1 MEASESKARWREALL
16 VAPLAL
22 VLNLAGNGRVSLW
35 DRDEPRYAGTAREMR
50 NSGEYV
56 DMMFNGAPY
65 YHKPVLFYWLVWAA
79 YDLAGD
85 NPFGAR
91 LVPALSGAAT
101 CLLVLAWGRRMLGDR
116 AALWAALILA
126 TAPIMVVESKL
137 ATMDTFLTL
146 CVVAAQWALWELARA
161 PSWRSALSF
170 WVAMAVS
177 VLTKGPMGPAI
188 VASALPLSWWWGGP
202 TAFLRRLKWLPGLA
216 LCAAL
221 LAPWCVAIYLASHG
235 DFYRVMVGR
244 HVLHRMTHA
253 MESHGGFPGYYVAM
267 ILGMFYPWAALL
279 PSALVWAWAR
289 RRQDPNLGFLL
300 GWTLGPLILLEG
312 ASTKLLHY
320 YLPAYPAAA
329 LLVAWLLDG
338 LARGE
343 LSWAPGPLRRV
354 SFVLLRW
361 IGGAWV
367 VLLTAGVYAL
377 PAPMKWPCLAS
388 ALAVAV
394 GTVLAHRRLGRGE
407 FGRGTAVLAATW
419 SAVALVAGLWLA
431 PSAQPYRLAVSV
443 GRALREVEA
452 RGAAVPVLASFGPPS
467 VVIEV
472 GHPLPHLFQPEK
484 LVRESLRVGT
494 LAAALG
500 PADVWAI
507 EADPRVRLTMLQKIE
522 GFDVEKFRNLTL
534 RLALIEP
541 VDRGGAGIR
550 AEAAHTRQGPEAGT
564 NGSGSEQTSVPAQGG
579 RKPRALAL
587 APRAVSIT
595 GSGPVP

>member
-1 MEASESKARWREALL
+1 MEASGSKTRWREALL
-16 VAPLAL
+16 VGALAL

-50 NSGEYV
+50 NNGEYV

-65 YHKPVLFYWLVWAA
+65 YHKPVLFYWLMWAA
-79 YDLAGD
+79 YDLVGD

-126 TAPIMVVESKL
+126 TAPIVVAESKL
-137 ATMDTFLTL
+137 ATMDAFLAL

-161 PSWRSALSF
+161 PSQRAALAF

-188 VASALPLSWWWGGP
+188 VAAALPLSWWWWGP
-202 TAFLRRLKWLPGLA
+202 TAFLRRLQWLPGLA
-216 LCAAL
+216 LFAAL
-221 LAPWCVAIYLASHG
+221 LAPWAVAIHFASHG

-253 MESHGGFPGYYVAM
+253 MESHGGFPGYYVM
-267 ILGMFYPWAALL
+267 TILGTFYPWAALL
-279 PSALVWAWAR
+279 PAALVRAWAR

-300 GWTLGPLILLEG
+300 GWALGPLILLEG

-329 LLVAWLLDG
+329 FLVAWLLDG
-338 LARGE
+338 LARGA

-388 ALAVAV
+388 GLAVAA

-407 FGRGTAVLAATW
+407 FGRGTAALAATW
-419 SAVALVAGLWLA
+419 SAVALIAGLWLA

-452 RGAAVPVLASFGPPS
+452 RGTATPVLSSFGPPS
-467 VVIEV
+467 VVIEM
-472 GHPLPHLFQPEK
+472 GHPIPHLYQPEK

-500 PADVWAI
+500 PADFRAI
-507 EADPRVRLTMLQKIE
+507 AADRRVRVTILQSIE
-522 GFDVEKFRNLTL
+522 GFDVEKFRSLTL

-541 VDRGGAGIR
+541 ADRDGASLRARGGLTGQNQTYGSEPGRGNGAS
-550 AEAAHTRQGPEAGT
+550 
-564 NGSGSEQTSVPAQGG
+564 GSGSALTSLPARGVG
-579 RKPRALAL
+579 KPRALAL
-587 APRAVSIT
+587 APAQE
-595 GSGPVP
+595 